1 MLNQLTCRAKNACF
15 GISSSCV
22 SVSVNQVYKDGYLR
36 IPTRCMEQWWH
47 SMSRCQRRRS
57 GKTCGSHSMFHLR
70 YHIQLYD
77 ISYSMLGG
85 MYNYTEVAGLF
96 YPMPD
101 GVNRHYYSIYS
112 QCTTVCTQWNS
123 SFWSVH
129 IYTSY
134 VILLNNVAAQSVR
147 KVSLSLSSAG
157 SAPRDQVYLSTLP
170 LALLLLIQSL
180 PLFSLQTLRVQEH
193 HPPRE
198 VSSTPSLSLPPSSSS
213 SSFSLPP
220 PFFLPLLLPSSLFS
234 LFSLL
239 PIPFHLLKTNICS
252 SIKSPSLTEI
262 ASQRILGRYF

>member
-1 MLNQLTCRAKNACF
+1 MWIFLIIWVLLFRFQLLLKHDFSVLLLYMLNQLTCRAKNACF

-101 GVNRHYYSIYS
+101 DVKRHYYS
-112 QCTTVCTQWNS
+112 QCTTVCTQ
-123 SFWSVH
+123 
-129 IYTSY
+129 
-134 VILLNNVAAQSVR
+134 
-147 KVSLSLSSAG
+147 
-157 SAPRDQVYLSTLP
+157 
-170 LALLLLIQSL
+170 
-180 PLFSLQTLRVQEH
+180 
-193 HPPRE
+193 
-198 VSSTPSLSLPPSSSS
+198 
-213 SSFSLPP
+213 
-220 PFFLPLLLPSSLFS
+220 
-234 LFSLL
+234 
-239 PIPFHLLKTNICS
+239 
-252 SIKSPSLTEI
+252 
-262 ASQRILGRYF
+262 